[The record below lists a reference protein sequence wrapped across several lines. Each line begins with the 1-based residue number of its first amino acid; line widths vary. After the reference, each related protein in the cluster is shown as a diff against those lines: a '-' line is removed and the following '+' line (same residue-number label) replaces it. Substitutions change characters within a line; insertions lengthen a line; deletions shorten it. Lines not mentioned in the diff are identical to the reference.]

1 MRAYEKEKAWQAYD
15 GSPKQI
21 VSFILPLT
29 IIILIGLIVY
39 YSKTASTMT
48 IVGLSVGLFLSVAL
62 QIYISITAPEAPRY
76 SGTGFMDLRPYW
88 KDD

>member
-1 MRAYEKEKAWQAYD
+1 MRAYEKEKAWRAYD

-39 YSKTASTMT
+39 NSKTASTIT
-48 IVGLSVGLFLSVAL
+48 IVGLSVGLFLAVAAS
-62 QIYISITAPEAPRY
+62 IYIMATAPEGPKY
-76 SGTGFMDLRPYW
+76 SGTGFMDLNPYW